1 MVRQSATE
9 ARSPNPNLPYGDTVS
24 QPNKTMKTIYVEK
37 WESFTEFRGNI
48 FKIDVEALAK
58 EYEDPSILE
67 MNEDEIVEYLDD
79 EMIDLTDSYDC
90 IEDYLSVVNQSDP
103 DIETNYFM
111 NKKDALDTISWRGF
125 HRGDPDHG
133 YCTWE
138 EKQKKVEDLKKELEG

>member
-1 MVRQSATE
+1 
-9 ARSPNPNLPYGDTVS
+9 
-24 QPNKTMKTIYVEK
+24 MKTIYVEK

-67 MNEDEIVEYLDD
+67 MNEDEIVEYLDH

-103 DIETNYFM
+103 DIETNYFI

-125 HRGDPDHG
+125 HRGYPDHG

>member
-1 MVRQSATE
+1 
-9 ARSPNPNLPYGDTVS
+9 
-24 QPNKTMKTIYVEK
+24 MKTIYVEK

-103 DIETNYFM
+103 DLETNHFM

-125 HRGDPDHG
+125 HRGSPNHG
-133 YCTWE
+133 CCTWE
-138 EKQKKVEDLKKELEG
+138 EKQKKVEDLRKELGGDNE